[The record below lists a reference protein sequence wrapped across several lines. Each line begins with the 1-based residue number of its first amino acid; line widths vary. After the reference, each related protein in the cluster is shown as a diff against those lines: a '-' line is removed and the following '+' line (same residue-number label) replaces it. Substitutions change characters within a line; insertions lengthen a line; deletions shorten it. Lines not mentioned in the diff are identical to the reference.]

1 MTANDEPQSPFLHAL
16 GVARELGRADGCL
29 AAGFEPPGEPAPI
42 GPWCHGL
49 APEDLAR
56 LVWDAEAGPV
66 PAGLALNA
74 PLWYAQGFREA
85 LAGAGAALPRP
96 RPGAEVP
103 GGDRRPRHGRGT
115 RPAEPVRPP
124 APRRPEPTGRP
135 ADGGG
140 EGVPGAPGVP
150 AGRAVGTTAPRVEGT
165 GSRRTGNR

>member
-1 MTANDEPQSPFLHAL
+1 VTANDEPQSPFLRAL
-16 GVARELGRADGCL
+16 GVARELGRADG
-29 AAGFEPPGEPAPI
+29 
-42 GPWCHGL
+42 
-49 APEDLAR
+49 R
-56 LVWDAEAGPV
+56 LVWDAGEGSV
-66 PAGLALNA
+66 PAGLPLNA

-96 RPGAEVP
+96 RPGEEVP
-103 GGDRRPRHGRGT
+103 GGDRRPQHGGGA

-140 EGVPGAPGVP
+140 GGVPGAPGAH
-150 AGRAVGTTAPRVEGT
+150 AGQAMGPTASRVEGT

>member
-1 MTANDEPQSPFLHAL
+1 MTANDEPQSPFLRAL
-16 GVARELGRADGCL
+16 GVARELGRTDGRL

-56 LVWDAEAGPV
+56 LVWDGGEGSV

-74 PLWYAQGFREA
+74 PLWYAQGFRET

-96 RPGAEVP
+96 RPGEGVP
-103 GGDRRPRHGRGT
+103 GGDRRPRHGGGA
-115 RPAEPVRPP
+115 RPAEPLRPP

-135 ADGGG
+135 ADGDG
-140 EGVPGAPGVP
+140 GVPGAPAAQ
-150 AGRAVGTTAPRVEGT
+150 AGRAADTTALRAEGT
-165 GSRRTGNR
+165 GPRRTGNR